1 LSREVKTLPAGD
13 QKIVKVQMVSQVTR
27 EEILKDNIQ
36 ICIQVYQTIIVSATN
51 VEDLTRFATMSKYFR
66 GSITLRR

>member
-1 LSREVKTLPAGD
+1 MPAGD
-13 QKIVKVQMVSQVTR
+13 QKIVKVQKVSQVTR
-27 EEILKDNIQ
+27 EEILKDYIQ
-36 ICIQVYQTIIVSATN
+36 IYIQVYQTIIVSVPSASN